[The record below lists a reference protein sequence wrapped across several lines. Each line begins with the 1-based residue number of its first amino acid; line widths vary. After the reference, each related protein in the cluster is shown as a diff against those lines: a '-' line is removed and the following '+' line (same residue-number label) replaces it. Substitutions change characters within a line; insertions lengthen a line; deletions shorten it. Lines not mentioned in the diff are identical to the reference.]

1 MNLCRAGSRLA
12 NPLEVLILAMT
23 AIIAPASP
31 SHAQEPVRRIE
42 IGGAIGAV
50 DLRNSIGEKP
60 FTAALRAGYRF
71 TATVGVEAEVTFC
84 PQNPSGNFGETLFAA
99 GPRAGVALGRA
110 VVYGRFRAGFVRFAG
125 RQFRSQNG
133 HSRTEPAIDIGGA
146 LELPVSLWAAMRMD
160 VGDLIV
166 PFGSEPIRG
175 GLPPYATRLGV
186 THNLTG
192 SIGMLVRF

>member
-1 MNLCRAGSRLA
+1 MNLCRAGFRPA

-23 AIIAPASP
+23 SLIATASP
-31 SHAQEPVRRIE
+31 SHAQEPVRHIE

-50 DLRNSIGEKP
+50 DLRNSVGEKP
-60 FTAALRAGYRF
+60 FTAALRTGYRF
-71 TATVGVEAEVTFC
+71 TTTVGVEAEVTLC

-99 GPRAGVALGRA
+99 GPRAGFGLGRA
-110 VVYGRFRAGFVRFAG
+110 VVYGRLRAGVVRFAG
-125 RQFRSQNG
+125 RQFRAQNG
-133 HSRTEPAIDIGGA
+133 HARTEPAIDIGGV
-146 LELPVSLWAAMRMD
+146 LELPVSPWAAMRMD
-160 VGDLIV
+160 IGDLIV
-166 PFGSEPIRG
+166 PFGSEPIRS